1 MNNDILQ
8 KLCDVLAQRQLAD
21 PAESYTAGLLQG
33 DPDKILKKIG
43 EEATELVIASKSG
56 EKDDI
61 IHETADLLFHALV
74 LLKHH
79 DLSIE
84 DVYAELNKRSGLS
97 GLDEKAN
104 RGS

>member
-1 MNNDILQ
+1 MNDNILQ
-8 KLCDVLAQRQLAD
+8 KLCDVLEQRKLAD

-43 EEATELVIASKSG
+43 EEATELVIASKSS

-61 IHETADLLFHALV
+61 IHETADLLFHVLV
-74 LLKHH
+74 LLKYH
-79 DLSIE
+79 DLSLDDI
-84 DVYAELNKRSGLS
+84 YAELERRSGLS
-97 GLDEKAN
+97 GLEEKAN